1 MRANFVELHFAT
13 DNRPVFIR
21 PEHVVV
27 FHTLVTAD
35 KPETPI
41 VSSATPS
48 RQSTAVYL
56 DRESP
61 IQSVV
66 VLETID
72 EVAALL
78 APTVQ

>member
-13 DNRPVFIR
+13 DNRPVYIR

-27 FHTLVTAD
+27 FHTFIASS
-35 KPETPI
+35 KPETSI
-41 VSSATPS
+41 VSSTAPP
-48 RQSTAVYL
+48 RQSTAIYL

-66 VLETID
+66 VLETVD